1 MGSRKT
7 KKPEVNPWSYQG
19 YQITSLDEFPEGTFG
34 FIYEL
39 VSRETGKR
47 YIGKKQ
53 LYSYHKSTSKVFNEK
68 TKRWNKVVNVTA
80 TESNWQKYYGSST
93 EVAELVKA
101 EGKENFERRILA
113 LAPNKKVLTYLELA
127 YQCKNDVLTDER
139 YVNSNILGK
148 FFRADF
154 K

>member
-1 MGSRKT
+1 MTVKKVWPWAYKGS
-7 KKPEVNPWSYQG
+7 EVNS
-19 YQITSLDEFPEGTFG
+19 IEDFPEGTFG
-34 FIYEL
+34 FVYEL
-39 VSRETGKR
+39 VSRETNKR

-53 LYSYHKSTSKVFNEK
+53 LYSYHKSIKKVFNEK
-68 TKRWNKVVNVTA
+68 TKRWNKVVETTA
-80 TESNWQKYYGSST
+80 TESNWLKYFGSSS
-93 EVAELVKA
+93 EVADLVKK

-127 YQCKNDVLTDER
+127 YQCKNDVLTDDR